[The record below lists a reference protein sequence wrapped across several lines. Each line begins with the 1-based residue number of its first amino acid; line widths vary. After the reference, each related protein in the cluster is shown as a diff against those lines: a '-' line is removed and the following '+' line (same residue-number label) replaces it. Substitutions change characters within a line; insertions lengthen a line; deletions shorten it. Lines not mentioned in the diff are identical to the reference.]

1 MTEYDERDFHSYRV
15 NEEGERFLLANFT
28 ARITKET
35 RVIDGKSSET
45 FLTIEGWAANPGNP
59 KQPIRLQQTE
69 VTGTE
74 FGGMGWVM
82 NSWGVRAVISPGNG
96 IREDLRMIIQTKS
109 NPERV
114 DIYRQIGWMEVD
126 KKMVYLHAGGAISER
141 GNDPTVTVRLAQEL
155 QKFNLASFD
164 PKKTKEAF
172 YASLALVGTAPKRI
186 SWPVWCGLYCPI
198 FGAVDF
204 AIHITGRSGT
214 FKSEFA
220 SLVQSHYG
228 PEMDARHLPGSWSST
243 PNALEAQAYYAANAV
258 FVVDDFVPCGTSW
271 QIRAYQ
277 TGADKL
283 IRGQGN
289 QAGRARLTDTSG
301 MQTTY
306 YPRGMILST
315 GEDTPDGHSVRA
327 RMLIIEMTPGDIE
340 PKNLS
345 CAQKNR
351 ELFPTAM
358 ADVIRTVAAGGW
370 SIEKEAQKIRDK
382 NIKIGHTRTPPML
395 GRLIA
400 TGQTVLNM
408 AMKKGFLTADK
419 CSALIEEMTASVI
432 EIGIDQARH
441 LEATD
446 PIEVF
451 FGALRQALAGGQGHL
466 RTRSGGIPLS
476 CTNLGW
482 TEERAHGA
490 ISTYKSHGP
499 CIGWIDWDE
508 DDLFLE
514 ADTGFAIIKKV
525 SGAEIAITKMTMWKR
540 LKDAGMLIR
549 CDETRQRNT
558 IRITAE
564 GHQRSVISLAA
575 ATALDT
581 LEKPGK
587 IE

>member
-1 MTEYDERDFHSYRV
+1 MPVYEEKDFRSYKV
-15 NEEGERFLLANFT
+15 NDEGERFLIANFT
-28 ARITKET
+28 ARIVKET
-35 RVIDGKSSET
+35 RIIDGRTSET
-45 FLTIEGWAANPGNP
+45 FLTIEGWASNSVNP
-59 KQPIRLQQTE
+59 KQPIRLQPTE

-82 NSWGVRAVISPGNG
+82 NAWGVRAVISPGQG
-96 IREDLRMIIQTKS
+96 VREDLRMIIQINS

-114 DIYRQIGWMEVD
+114 DIYRQIGWVEID
-126 KKMVYLHAGGAISER
+126 KKMSYLHAGGAITTG
-141 GNDPTVTVRLAQEL
+141 GNDPTISVRLAQEL
-155 QKFNLASFD
+155 SKFNLSSFD

-172 YASLALVGTAPKRI
+172 DASLAIVGVAPKRI
-186 SWPVWCGLYCPI
+186 SWPVWCGMFSPI
-198 FGAVDF
+198 FGPVDF

-214 FKSEFA
+214 FKSEFV
-220 SLVQSHYG
+220 SLIQSHYG
-228 PEMDARHLPGSWSST
+228 SEMDARHLPGSWSST
-243 PNALEAQAYYAANAV
+243 PNALEAQAYYAANAD
-258 FVVDDFVPCGTSW
+258 FVVDDFVPTGTSW

-306 YPRGMILST
+306 FPRGMILST

-358 ADVIRTVAAGGW
+358 VDVIKTVAGGGW
-370 SIEKEAQKIRDK
+370 SVEKEAQKIRDK

-400 TGQTVLNM
+400 TGQIVLIM
-408 AMKKGFLTADK
+408 AQKKGYLTAEK
-419 CSALIEEMTASVI
+419 CNALIEEMTTAVI
-432 EIGIDQARH
+432 EMGNDQARH
-441 LEATD
+441 LEASD

-451 FGALRQALAGGQGHL
+451 FGSLRQALAGGQGHL

-482 TEERAHGA
+482 TEERSHGA
-490 ISTYKSHGP
+490 IATYKSHGP
-499 CIGWIDWDE
+499 CIGWIDWEEDE
-508 DDLFLE
+508 LLLE
-514 ADTGFAIIKKV
+514 ADTGFAVVKKV

-540 LKDAGMLIR
+540 LKDAGMIVR

-575 ATALDT
+575 STALDT
-581 LEKPGK
+581 TEKPGK
-587 IE
+587 D